1 MKKLLTAVLC
11 ALCFGLF
18 SCQKEVS
25 DIFKASGSNGGGV
38 RLLKRTVLR
47 QGQDSSATDYFYNS
61 SGKLIAVKTKID
73 SSGSV
78 DTNDQTIERNSQGFV
93 QRIITKA
100 SQFSQLGIDSLVI
113 NVRSSGGKYLNR
125 VWKINFFGLSF
136 GDSTAF
142 YYDAS
147 GKITSQK
154 DYLDDGIGDIDSS
167 RIDYFYI
174 GSNLSSLKGYDLNS
188 GSSSP
193 DLTQVFEYDS
203 KPSPLVVGNEGF
215 ILNNFYQW
223 VSANNLT
230 KVTVNVAGDPDTHI
244 QTWDYIY
251 NSVNKPLSA
260 NIVQDGQAG
269 ITNIY
274 YYN

>member
-1 MKKLLTAVLC
+1 MKNLLTAVLC
-11 ALCFGLF
+11 ALCIGFF
-18 SCQKEVS
+18 SCQKEVG
-25 DIFKASGSNGGGV
+25 DIFKTNGSSGSATK
-38 RLLKRTVLR
+38 LLKRTVLHK
-47 QGQDSSATDYFYNS
+47 GQDSSVTDYFYNN
-61 SGKLIAVKTKID
+61 SGKLIAVNTKID
-73 SSGSV
+73 SSGSIE
-78 DTNDQTIERNSQGFV
+78 TNDQNIERNSQGFI

-147 GKITSQK
+147 GKITAQK

-167 RIDYFYI
+167 RIDYLYI
-174 GSNLSSLKGYDLNS
+174 GTNLSALKGYDLNS
-188 GSSSP
+188 GSSTP

-223 VSANNLT
+223 VSANNLI

-244 QTWDYIY
+244 QTWNYIY
-251 NSVNKPLSA
+251 NSANKPLSA

-269 ITNIY
+269 ITNVY
-274 YYN
+274 YYD